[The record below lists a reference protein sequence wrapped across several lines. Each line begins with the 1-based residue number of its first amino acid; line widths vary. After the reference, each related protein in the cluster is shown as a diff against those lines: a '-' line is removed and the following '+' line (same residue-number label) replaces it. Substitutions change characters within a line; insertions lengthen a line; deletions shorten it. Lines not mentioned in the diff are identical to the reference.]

1 MTFQIKQRG
10 ATTGMVLADF
20 RCEQHGVFELLAD
33 RDADAVTCPTCGA
46 SSPWS
51 PSPVFGK
58 MQEVSATQ
66 GKSAPKPHAMSMD
79 LREVGDGRS
88 LNDWKKERRQRWR
101 DHDYKRRKDEGRI
114 P

>member
-1 MTFQIKQRG
+1 MTFRIKQRG
-10 ATTGMVLADF
+10 ARGLVLADF
-20 RCEQHGVFELLAD
+20 RCLECGVFEALAD
-33 RDADAVTCPTCGA
+33 RDADHADCPTCGA

-66 GKSAPKPHAMSMD
+66 GKASAKPHPMTMD
-79 LREVGDGRS
+79 LREVGEGRKLS
-88 LNDWKKERRQRWR
+88 DWKKERRQRWR
-101 DHDYKRRKDEGRI
+101 EHDYKRRKDEGRI